1 MKIICIAG
9 GSGSGKSTVA
19 GLVYQ
24 KYKSNSVV
32 LSLDDYYINEKQQIE
47 INGYCNF
54 DHPGAVDCKLLIQNI
69 NDLKEK
75 GSTLVPRYSFK
86 DRDRVGFVKVKNSD
100 FLIIEGLHSIAL
112 LKGIFDVSIFIK
124 SDLDLSLLR
133 RINRDIADRG
143 RSIERITEQYI
154 KDVRP
159 SYLMYIKGQELLSD
173 IVIENNDSKIDLKLL
188 VDQHLILQ
196 R

>member
-9 GSGSGKSTVA
+9 GSGSGKSTIA
-19 GLVYQ
+19 GLVHQ
-24 KYKSNSVV
+24 KYKGNGTV

-75 GSTLVPRYSFK
+75 GSTLAPRYSFK
-86 DRDRVGFVKVKNSD
+86 NRDRVGFVKVKNSD
-100 FLIIEGLHSIAL
+100 FLIIEGLHSIVL

-143 RSIERITEQYI
+143 RSIESITEQYI
-154 KDVRP
+154 KYVRP

-188 VDQHLILQ
+188 IDQHLIL
-196 R
+196 

>member
-9 GSGSGKSTVA
+9 GSGSGKSTIA
-19 GLVYQ
+19 RLMYQ

-54 DHPGAVDCKLLIQNI
+54 DHPGAVDCKLLIHNI

-75 GSTLVPRYSFK
+75 GSTLVPRYSFE
-86 DRDRVGFVKVKNSD
+86 DRDRVGFVKVKSSD
-100 FLIIEGLHSIAL
+100 FLIIEGLHSIEL

-143 RSIERITEQYI
+143 RSIESITEQYI

-159 SYLMYIKGQELLSD
+159 SYLKYIKGQELLSD

-188 VDQHLILQ
+188 VDQHLIL
-196 R
+196 

>member
-9 GSGSGKSTVA
+9 GSGSGKSTIA
-19 GLVYQ
+19 RLMYQ

-54 DHPGAVDCKLLIQNI
+54 DHSGAVDCKLLIHNI

-75 GSTLVPRYSFK
+75 GSTLVPKYSF
-86 DRDRVGFVKVKNSD
+86 
-100 FLIIEGLHSIAL
+100 E
-112 LKGIFDVSIFIK
+112 
-124 SDLDLSLLR
+124 
-133 RINRDIADRG
+133 DRG
-143 RSIERITEQYI
+143 RSIESITEQYI

-159 SYLMYIKGQELLSD
+159 SYFKYIKSQELISD
-173 IVIENNDSKIDLKLL
+173 IVIENNKSVSDLELC
-188 VDQHLILQ
+188 INEINCIEN
-196 R
+196 

>member
-100 FLIIEGLHSIAL
+100 FLIIEGLHSIVL

-188 VDQHLILQ
+188 VDQHLIL
-196 R
+196 

>member
-188 VDQHLILQ
+188 VDQHLIL
-196 R
+196 